1 VLNFAERPAS
11 SVYPVL
17 QPREQGGGLGQGAPS
32 EKQAGSPPTKQRTI
46 PSTPIRTLDAP
57 DLVNDYYLN
66 LISWS
71 AANVLAVALGQAVYL
86 WNASTGAIQHLLT
99 LPGADDI
106 VTSVRWA
113 QDSCSGD
120 CSGSGSS
127 SSIASS
133 YNNSSSSSAA
143 HLIAVGTSSGA
154 VELWDCA
161 AVKRVRILRGHSARA
176 GALSWR
182 DASSFSSGSRD
193 SAILQ
198 RDVRVS
204 RDVVATYAGHQQ
216 EVCGL
221 EWNGDGR
228 TLASGGNENYLCL
241 WGKCSIICYVLRVLR
256 SALAAQCC
264 VSQKVL

>member
-1 VLNFAERPAS
+1 MCIPETSSSSSNVDRSADAESDDDAAGISTRTRPAAAALPRHSNDLFNRALREKLLPASSLDSRARRVLSFAERPVH

-32 EKQAGSPPTKQRTI
+32 EKQAGSPPTKQRAI

-120 CSGSGSS
+120 CSGSSS
-127 SSIASS
+127 SSSSVASS

-161 AVKRVRILRGHSARA
+161 A
-176 GALSWR
+176 GA
-182 DASSFSSGSRD
+182 
-193 SAILQ
+193 
-198 RDVRVS
+198 
-204 RDVVATYAGHQQ
+204 
-216 EVCGL
+216 
-221 EWNGDGR
+221 
-228 TLASGGNENYLCL
+228 
-241 WGKCSIICYVLRVLR
+241 
-256 SALAAQCC
+256 
-264 VSQKVL
+264 